1 MKNSKRFALR
11 TIPLPLLI
19 ALACDQ
25 PQDLGADLSQATTS
39 EPPPA
44 WASEAFQRIDLAA
57 THLTK
62 DEWLARGMPEDHP
75 AMRGPTAYIK
85 SGFGIA
91 ESAERQTRDEVEN
104 DPRIDQVN
112 AALAEARD
120 TFRELYAE
128 GRIAE
133 AMELERSLLDEAGLG
148 AVHYPDDTPME
159 ERRSRI
165 SEIAAEVR

>member
-1 MKNSKRFALR
+1 MKNLTRFALR

-25 PQDLGADLSQATTS
+25 PQDLGADVSQARS
-39 EPPPA
+39 
-44 WASEAFQRIDLAA
+44 SEAPPEWANRALSRVDLAS

-62 DEWLARGMPEDHP
+62 EAWLARGMPEDHP
-75 AMRGPTAYIK
+75 AMSGPTPYIR

-91 ESAERQTRDEVEN
+91 ESAERTTRDEVEN

-128 GRIAE
+128 GRVAD
-133 AMELERSLLDEAGLG
+133 AMALERSLLEEAGLG
-148 AVHYPDDTPME
+148 AVDHPDDTPM
-159 ERRSRI
+159 
-165 SEIAAEVR
+165 